1 LIQNKFKFHHS
12 LLDLIDK
19 INNAFSQL
27 DYSNLKLYYNE
38 LELSKEFPYLNED
51 CYMDLLN
58 SLIILN
64 KSLIIK
70 YDNCDFS
77 LELIIG
83 TILKMRVAIISIV
96 YMKQFGL
103 NGESDK
109 EFNQYFPGLSKRT
122 PDFIIK
128 DEEKSITFIIET
140 SYSSKKV
147 KGLYSKGVS
156 KETSKYYDEIF
167 LIESRTKF
175 EVIYI
180 PLIFFDNLDK
190 EENNEFYKFFLQQE
204 KVLKD
209 YFPYKSL
216 DIYKKCLDLS
226 YELNREVYD
235 RGSTMNI
242 CFNLIKRKPEINSM
256 TRFKIVEFNYNMLI
270 YLNPSINA
278 FPRRVIE
285 LIFSKSLIDCSEEDF
300 KLFQSWVKLMK
311 LKKYKNISNI
321 IIRDTLMLFSHDVD
335 GYSMEVNKRSR
346 EDFLRDN
353 YWSMV
358 GDLNSVIKRS
368 KDVKKESERNLITKK
383 LTIMG
388 PMTSV
393 YTSKTWK
400 PLDPNI
406 ERPNLNNIIT
416 QQLSEM
422 NLNFKAVSNVN
433 INEVKLLNG
442 IESED
447 IFSCSVLK
455 MIKGQLSVQIKISL
469 SDIEELIKIL
479 KKDISL
485 LINLPYL
492 EFTKEEPNIRDSQ
505 ISKYIIQ
512 PKNKLITHNF
522 SRRECVI
529 SDENEVRYI
538 VDFSHLNIK
547 VRSYREIVKPSLVD
561 YERLERVPINNDNL
575 EIFENVKLIEP
586 VKSEF
591 MESIFDSI
599 RRYNKSINDC
609 DFLYTKKTSKFD
621 VNIFKDT
628 VQSLS
633 ELSNSVPY
641 DSVCQKSYLVTREYK
656 PETLNQFIDK
666 ISDSYEIDAQRNI
679 DSIIKNSEKN
689 DYYIGPYEIANR
701 KVYLN
706 SIEIDLKECSQDLIK
721 YINNIILI
729 NYNDNVK
736 NVIDWC
742 DRMKLTKENKDRKKY
757 IGWNDDIINYE
768 DKYNTFNDI
777 QDQDIYYE
785 FSLTE
790 YLINQTVGCIKQKCK
805 EEFEKLKKVLMCEEV
820 RILYA
825 LSKIHKS
832 ILQTCLK
839 VPVKKG
845 RAIVINS
852 GFKGIFA
859 LIIKSKKIA
868 NDKVQVRYILFRN
881 MEFDKESVFKN
892 KINDNLFCTNV
903 YQSSIKELE
912 YKSNLFFNLI
922 PFIVNKLNYPTE
934 DLRRWLCKTYT
945 LFYRTSKTVKMI
957 ISIFKYLNV
966 IQFSDFSNPNNLMKK
981 YLLSHPYKNKD
992 QLLFAFNIVQNFN
1005 LNLDEV
1011 TKLTLED
1018 MEQFDSIRFK
1028 EINLKLKS
1036 CLSYEDNI
1044 AEFISSNG
1052 VYQLVYKDVT
1062 SDITNYA
1069 EFINTIISNN
1079 NKVTRIPL
1087 KDINTYHPP
1096 TEDYKPAFYDEKIL
1110 RNSIDLLFEKLK
1122 SSHGRNFNRLTSYE
1136 FIKEEFEK
1144 YIDNNFSKDFSND
1157 HKSLNYNLLD
1167 LAKEIAES
1175 KDNNSIRTSRL
1186 KSQLNDSLFELV
1198 KDMFNTKEEV
1208 SPILLFNKFFS
1219 IISDPNH
1226 HLHNKFINLSN
1237 LSIVTKKS
1245 QHEGDREIY
1254 IVSII
1259 SKILLYIIQIFYRN
1273 VNLII
1278 PEEMV
1283 VKSVGTKLHEIKKM
1297 TERISRVPKDYE
1309 IIYFNGDMQAWSG
1322 TDIYQ
1327 KFYCV
1332 TDQLKKFYPENIINM
1347 VLNCLKLTEQMKII
1361 IPFEVQSMFSDES
1374 ETFHHLQVIKYERS
1388 WGQGLYHNI
1397 SSFVH
1402 ILEQNF
1408 RKVCLNYEL
1417 LVSEN
1422 IVERKFTIEPLSTIE
1437 LENKDITKTDI
1448 DENDAYSS
1456 TDKFY
1461 DFWVSNKDFQPD
1473 RDRLPFVSDY
1483 KFEMLKEFFII
1494 GDETETQLKINYR
1507 LNSLRHHP
1515 DKTGL
1520 PASNNF
1526 KDYLSLKSYIMDNL
1540 RLLVKSSSIKEFF
1553 LNLAKEIDLE
1563 DSFREIN
1570 KDSDGIDYEGRPID
1584 NPITLTLRS
1593 YGNNNQIIKRWSQI
1607 AHSDDKNE
1615 IVAIKLKYYEKF
1627 VKFAN
1632 IGPLFFSLKPSPN
1645 KDSFSRVVSEMVGLQ
1660 NIRGSL
1666 YDNPNKTMNDWM
1678 TNIDRPDFIK
1688 TYKDTLSRLENYL
1701 WKSCD
1706 NVGTQLL
1713 NYLSYSSLYIKFG
1726 LLKVGIDPILLP
1738 VEYGG
1743 CYLGPLKSL
1752 EYGYNSDIVQKD
1764 IIYQSKGF
1772 GYDINKL
1779 RSEEFVLVLRNSKS
1793 LRGKI
1798 QNYLKK
1804 SSIEINQEDL
1814 QDLKNREIRENYLNN
1829 LVNTVAK
1836 IRKTYINRPS
1846 TVYKE
1851 KLITYF
1857 KTERFRQLDN
1867 SFLRKTFRD
1876 VLSHYLSLYTN
1887 NYSGKEINYIPR
1899 EVVLETIRDIKLSYN
1914 ERNHHSHFLDMKNFN
1929 IKLEKIDTGHML
1941 LSVDTIRDL
1950 FYHRYEKLFNNNQ
1963 MRSKKNIVIDL
1974 FLEIAD
1980 KFELSTIEDF
1990 EKRKQEIINL
2000 NSSRKRSKLYIF
2012 KGFTQTDWKYES
2024 ERIYS
2029 EESSSLDLYRE
2040 DLMVKYRQ
2048 ILNQSIKN
2056 CEDYFKENI
2065 NNYLIAYDFRFLDR
2079 IKDYVL
2085 NNNINLNL
2093 LMKTIKDESI
2103 LSILTVIFDIS
2114 IKEFKFD
2121 STIIRNLSLVLI
2133 TSTDEY
2139 SFYKIVS
2146 EGTLVDILVKTKDYS
2161 YTFKNKSSHYRLLI
2175 SDKRL
2180 QSMNLSDNIDL
2191 LSDMVNPVYQFLNL
2205 NGVFIELN
2213 FNPLSKAN
2221 KKIGQEKLR
2230 EKIMIKLDEYQET
2243 ISDLSKNVVII
2254 RTGNKV
2260 KTVVIEFFTDHKNFE
2275 ILSDNYSRLEYSS
2288 DYILKVNYD
2297 KSSGN
2302 LAKPKPHKYSLDIS
2316 HSMKKQ
2322 IGYLFKKSLILMCD
2336 DRFDVGFLKSLSVTS
2351 SMIDMKLPYVYL
2363 NKVYNI
2369 NSSYDKL
2376 LEKSELHFLRSLTP
2390 KQRNT
2395 LSLLLNRE
2403 KSETFK
2409 PLDFE
2414 LLSNRNRF
2422 AFTNRL
2428 VNGMNMRIKK
2438 SISRH
2443 HVHTFL
2449 RSIHYQLES
2458 KNYNNLNEQDKRLV
2472 IAFYNSLEFVVSRIK
2487 NLNQTDLPELKFD
2500 FLLEELL
2507 EYLKTNRT
2515 KNNNL
2520 YVLIMSHI
2528 DCEFESYRIE
2538 NSVLK
2543 TIDEEVFDNL
2553 IDFESLKLTMGLD
2566 TKSLEKELNSQNSQ
2580 IRDLK
2585 DQLEKGKT
2593 ELLNRANQDILNKM
2607 QDRMLSIEED
2617 VKNLK
2622 SQNESLS
2629 LENLELKAIVNNLK
2643 KENEELIRRSENH
2656 KCSSDDNDEARI
2668 FLEQQLELSNQELY
2682 KVKQDIIKLNLESIR
2697 QKNKEKVIQQEKEEI
2712 EKKLDNHWNEKF
2724 KVNMEETKDLKNSID
2739 TIKQKNEEL
2748 VNKLDQKD
2756 IEIDT
2761 LKERTSVLANQFENL
2776 RLDDNNKKETKR
2788 NINELQIKDIDDEDK
2803 FEDHKIINEELIS
2816 GDYNAL
2822 IRYNETVN
2830 LQDTILKR
2838 VDEYNKQINEIYEII
2853 SPKFNH
2859 NNTWKQ
2865 IYSITNEDLKKIQK
2879 AKQYIKT
2886 NKINNYVFN
2895 YVKSIIFCYLYEYDG
2910 ELPKVPRITD
2920 IRKLK
2925 DYISGDL
2932 LKYVRSKNPEVDYD
2946 NDVRNMD
2953 YICDHYGMKKL
2964 KGFREPTNSV
2974 DLYNEKV
2981 DFEVTPLM
2989 KNKLNGV
2996 FRRNFE
3002 GKLEEN
3008 DIRYSSYTKG
3018 EIIGLMKPKY
3028 FRLHENL
3035 NGRDRIEKLYKI
3047 SDQDTEKKDFAN
3059 TLKQYIVNHLQ
3070 RDDKETTL
3078 NALNNKISELS
3089 SLHEGNLNSLNYD
3102 EMIELTNVCKLSLI
3116 FLIKDNENVKLA
3128 DQDFEDVYICE
3139 VSPNG
3144 FSYFEK
3150 KKINENNLV
3159 EKARV
3164 SRFTHM
3170 FSGWYSGPP
3179 INACAKPYTS
3189 YKKVDRKDTLQ
3200 VLYNN
3205 QETMGYIVKWA
3216 NEEKKDE
3223 LIFYKNE

>member
-1 LIQNKFKFHHS
+1 MIDWKYLKKNKFKFHHS

-19 INNAFSQL
+19 INYSFSQL
-27 DYSNLKLYYNE
+27 DYSSLKLYYNE
-38 LELSKEFPYLNED
+38 IELSKEFPFLDDE
-51 CYMDLLN
+51 CYIDLLN
-58 SLIILN
+58 SLIVLN
-64 KSLIIK
+64 RSLIIK
-70 YDNCDFS
+70 YDNCDS
-77 LELIIG
+77 HLELIIG
-83 TILKMRVAIISIV
+83 TILKLRVAIISIV

-103 NGESDK
+103 NEESDK

-128 DEEKSITFIIET
+128 DDNKNITFIIET

-175 EVIYI
+175 DVIYI

-190 EENNEFYKFFLQQE
+190 EDNNEFYKFFLQQE
-204 KVLKD
+204 DILKNH
-209 YFPYKSL
+209 FPYRSL

-226 YELNREVYD
+226 FELNREVYD
-235 RGSTMNI
+235 RGSTMNT
-242 CFNLIKRKPEINSM
+242 CFNLIKRKPEINNM

-278 FPRRVIE
+278 FPRRVVE
-285 LIFSKSLIDCSEEDF
+285 LIFNKSLIDCDEDDF

-311 LKKYKNISNI
+311 FKKYKNISNI
-321 IIRDTLMLFSHDVD
+321 IIRDSLMLFSHDVD

-346 EDFLRDN
+346 EEFLRDN

-358 GDLNSVIKRS
+358 GDLNNVIKRS
-368 KDVKKESERNLITKK
+368 KDVKKESERNIITKN

-388 PMTSV
+388 PMTSS

-400 PLDPNI
+400 PLDINI
-406 ERPNLNNIIT
+406 RKPNLNEIIS

-447 IFSCSVLK
+447 VFNFKALGL
-455 MIKGQLSVQIKISL
+455 IKGQLSVQVKISL
-469 SDIEELIKIL
+469 NDIEDLIKLL

-485 LINLPYL
+485 LINLPYFD
-492 EFTKEEPNIRDSQ
+492 FTKEEPNARDFK
-505 ISKYIIQ
+505 ISKYCVQ

-522 SRRECVI
+522 SKRECVI
-529 SDENEVRYI
+529 SDENEIRYI
-538 VDFSHLNIK
+538 IDFSHLNIK
-547 VRSYREIVKPSLVD
+547 IRSYREIVKPSLVD
-561 YERLERVPINNDNL
+561 YERLERVPINNDRL
-575 EIFENVKLIEP
+575 EIFENVELIEP
-586 VKSEF
+586 VKSEYG
-591 MESIFDSI
+591 ESIFDSI
-599 RRYNKSINDC
+599 RRYNKSINSC
-609 DFLYTKKTSKFD
+609 DFLYTKRTSKFD
-621 VNIFKDT
+621 LGVFKET

-633 ELSNSVPY
+633 ELSSSVPY
-641 DSVCQKSYLVTREYK
+641 DSVCQKSYLISREYK
-656 PETLNQFIDK
+656 PENLNQFIDK

-679 DSIIKNSEKN
+679 DSIIKNSEKS

-701 KVYLN
+701 RIYLN
-706 SIEIDLKECSQDLIK
+706 GLEMDFKECSQDLMK

-757 IGWNDDIINYE
+757 IGWDDELINYE
-768 DKYNTFNDI
+768 DKYNSFNEI
-777 QDQDIYYE
+777 MDQEIYYE

-790 YLINQTVGCIKQKCK
+790 HLINHTVGHIRQKCK
-805 EEFEKLKKVLMCEEV
+805 SEFEKLKKVLMCEEI

-832 ILQTCLK
+832 IVQTCLK

-845 RAIVINS
+845 RAIVVNS

-881 MEFDKESVFKN
+881 MEYDKESVFKN

-922 PFIVNKLNYPTE
+922 PFVVNKLSYHIL

-945 LFYRTSKTVKMI
+945 LFFRTSKTVKMI

-981 YLLSHPYKNKD
+981 YLLNNPYKNKD
-992 QLLFAFNIVQNFN
+992 QLLFAFNIVQDFN
-1005 LNLDEV
+1005 NNLDEV
-1011 TKLTLED
+1011 SKLTLKEKQ
-1018 MEQFDSIRFK
+1018 EFDSIRFK

-1036 CLSYEDNI
+1036 CLSVEDNI

-1052 VYQLVYKDVT
+1052 IYQLVYKDVT
-1062 SDITNYA
+1062 SDVTNYA

-1079 NKVTRIPL
+1079 NKVTKIPL
-1087 KDINTYHPP
+1087 ESINKYHPP
-1096 TEDYKPAFYDEKIL
+1096 SEDYKPAFYDENIL
-1110 RNSIDLLFEKLK
+1110 RNSIDLLFGKLK
-1122 SSHGRNFNRLTSYE
+1122 SSHGRNFDRLTSYD
-1136 FIKEEFEK
+1136 FLKEEFEK

-1167 LAKEIAES
+1167 LSKEIAES

-1208 SPILLFNKFFS
+1208 SPILIFNKFFS
-1219 IISDPNH
+1219 IISDQNH

-1259 SKILLYIIQIFYRN
+1259 SKMLLYIIQIFYRN

-1332 TDQLKKFYPENIINM
+1332 TDQLKRFYPENIIKM

-1361 IPFEVQSMFSDES
+1361 IPFEVQAMFSDES

-1417 LVSEN
+1417 LISEN
-1422 IVERKFTIEPLSTIE
+1422 VIEREITVEPLSEIE
-1437 LENKDITKTDI
+1437 LEDKDTEETNI
-1448 DENDAYSS
+1448 DETDAYSS

-1461 DFWVSNKDFQPD
+1461 EYWMNNKDFKPD
-1473 RDRLPFVSDY
+1473 MSKLPFVSNY
-1483 KFEMLKEFFII
+1483 KFNMLKDFFIM

-1507 LNSLRHHP
+1507 LNSLMHHP

-1526 KDYLSLKSYIMDNL
+1526 KDYLSLKSYVMNHL
-1540 RLLVKSSSIKEFF
+1540 KLLVGSSDIKEFF
-1553 LNLAKEIDLE
+1553 LSLAKEIDLE

-1570 KDSDGIDYEGRPID
+1570 KDSDGIDYEGKSVD

-1615 IVAIKLKYYEKF
+1615 IVAIRLKYYDKF
-1627 VKFAN
+1627 VKYAN

-1706 NVGTQLL
+1706 NIGAQLL
-1713 NYLSYSSLYIKFG
+1713 NYLSYSSLYIRFG
-1726 LLKVGIDPILLP
+1726 LLKVGLDPVLLP

-1764 IIYQSKGF
+1764 IIYQKKGF

-1779 RSEEFVLVLRNSKS
+1779 RSEEFVLVLRNNKS

-1798 QNYLKK
+1798 KNYLKK
-1804 SSIEINQEDL
+1804 SSMEINQEDL

-1836 IRKTYINRPS
+1836 VRKTYINRPS

-1857 KTERFRQLDN
+1857 KTERFKQLDN

-1887 NYSGKEINYIPR
+1887 NYSGKEINYIPK

-1914 ERNHHSHFLDMKNFN
+1914 ERNNHSHFLDMKNFN
-1929 IKLEKIDTGHML
+1929 IKLEKIDTGYML

-1963 MRSKKNIVIDL
+1963 MRNKKNIVIDL

-1980 KFELSTIEDF
+1980 KFELKTIEDF

-2000 NSSRKRSKLYIF
+2000 NSSRKKSKLYIF
-2012 KGFTQTDWKYES
+2012 KGFTQADWRFES
-2024 ERIYS
+2024 ERVES

-2065 NNYLIAYDFRFLDR
+2065 NNYLIAYDFKFLDK
-2079 IKDYVL
+2079 IKNYVL

-2114 IKEFKFD
+2114 VREFRFD
-2121 STIIRNLSLVLI
+2121 STIIKNLSLVLI
-2133 TSTDEY
+2133 TNTDDY

-2146 EGTLVDILVKTKDYS
+2146 EGTLVDVLVKTKEYS
-2161 YTFKNKSSHYRLLI
+2161 YTFKNRSSHYRSLI
-2175 SDKRL
+2175 ADKRL
-2180 QSMNLSDNIDL
+2180 QSMNLSDNINL
-2191 LSDMVNPVYQFLNL
+2191 LSDMVNPIYQFLNL

-2213 FNPLSKAN
+2213 FNPLSKDN
-2221 KKIGQEKLR
+2221 KRITQEKLR

-2297 KSSGN
+2297 KSTGN
-2302 LAKPKPHKYSLDIS
+2302 LAYPKHHKYSLDIS

-2336 DRFDVGFLKSLSVTS
+2336 KRFDVGFLKSLSVTS
-2351 SMIDMKLPYVYL
+2351 TMIDMKLPYIYL

-2369 NSSYDKL
+2369 SSSYDKL
-2376 LEKSELHFLRSLTP
+2376 IEKSELHFLRSLTP
-2390 KQRNT
+2390 KQRST

-2403 KSETFK
+2403 RSETFK

-2428 VNGMNMRIKK
+2428 VNGMNMRVKK

-2443 HVHTFL
+2443 HIHTFL
-2449 RSIHYQLES
+2449 RSILYQLES
-2458 KNYNNLNEQDKRLV
+2458 KNYNNLNEQDKRLI
-2472 IAFYNSLEFVVSRIK
+2472 IAFYNSLEFIVSRIK

-2500 FLLEELL
+2500 FLLDELL

-2520 YVLIMSHI
+2520 LVLIMSHI

-2553 IDFESLKLTMGLD
+2553 IDFESIKYTMGVDSKTMSDELKLKDLQIQEL
-2566 TKSLEKELNSQNSQ
+2566 KNQVEEEKIESSN
-2580 IRDLK
+2580 K
-2585 DQLEKGKT
+2585 
-2593 ELLNRANQDILNKM
+2593 ANQEILNQM
-2607 QDRMLSIEED
+2607 QEKISLIDNEI
-2617 VKNLK
+2617 KHLK
-2622 SQNESLS
+2622 SHNESLT
-2629 LENLELKAIVNNLK
+2629 LENIELKTVIEDLR
-2643 KENEELIRRSENH
+2643 KENQQLVQKMEDH

-2682 KVKQDIIKLNLESIR
+2682 KVKQDIIKLNLDTIRLKNQEKNAQKDREEVEKRLDDYWNKKFENNAKEVQELKESLSSIS
-2697 QKNKEKVIQQEKEEI
+2697 QKNTE
-2712 EKKLDNHWNEKF
+2712 L
-2724 KVNMEETKDLKNSID
+2724 ID
-2739 TIKQKNEEL
+2739 
-2748 VNKLDQKD
+2748 KLDQKD
-2756 IEIDT
+2756 LEIDF
-2761 LKERTSVLANQFENL
+2761 LKEKAEYPRNQN
-2776 RLDDNNKKETKR
+2776 DNKHDISK
-2788 NINELQIKDIDDEDK
+2788 LQIKDIDDEDR
-2803 FEDHKIINEELIS
+2803 FESHKIINEELIS
-2816 GDYNAL
+2816 GDFNAL
-2822 IRYNETVN
+2822 IKYNDTIN
-2830 LQDTILKR
+2830 LQDTILKK

-2865 IYSITNEDLKKIQK
+2865 LYSITNEDLKKIKK
-2879 AKQYIKT
+2879 ARQFIKSK
-2886 NKINNYVFN
+2886 KINNYVFN
-2895 YVKSIIFCYLYEYDG
+2895 YVKSIMFCYLYEYEG
-2910 ELPKVPRITD
+2910 ELPNIPKISD

-2925 DYISGDL
+2925 EYISGDL
-2932 LKYVRSKNPEVDYD
+2932 LEYVRSRNPEID
-2946 NDVRNMD
+2946 NDHDIKDMD
-2953 YICDHYGMKKL
+2953 YICDNYAMKKL
-2964 KGFREPTNSV
+2964 KGFRDPANTV
-2974 DLYNEKV
+2974 DLFNEKV

-3008 DIRYSSYTKG
+3008 DIRYSSYSNG

-3035 NGRDRIEKLYKI
+3035 NGRSRVEKLYEI
-3047 SDQDTEKKDFAN
+3047 SSLDMEQCDFAHV
-3059 TLKQYIVNHLQ
+3059 LRQYVTNCLEVS
-3070 RDDKETTL
+3070 DKEIML
-3078 NALNNKISELS
+3078 DQLDSKISELS
-3089 SLHEGNLNSLNYD
+3089 SLHEGNLNSLGLK
-3102 EMIELTNVCKLSLI
+3102 EMVELTDVCKLSLV
-3116 FLIKDNENVKLA
+3116 LMIKDNENVKLF
-3128 DQDFEDVYICE
+3128 DQDHENVYICE
-3139 VSPNG
+3139 VSPNR
-3144 FSYFEK
+3144 FSYYEK
-3150 KKINENNLV
+3150 KKINESNLV

-3205 QETMGYIVKWA
+3205 QETMGYIVKWT
-3216 NEEKKDE
+3216 NEDKKDE
-3223 LIFYKNE
+3223 LIFYKSE